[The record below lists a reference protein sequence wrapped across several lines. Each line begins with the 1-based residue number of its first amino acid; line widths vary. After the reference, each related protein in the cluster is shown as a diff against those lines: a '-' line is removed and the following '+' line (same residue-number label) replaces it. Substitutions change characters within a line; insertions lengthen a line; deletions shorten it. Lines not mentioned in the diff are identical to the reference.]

1 MKRFLLVFGI
11 LLCMQ
16 CCTLARNLYDF
27 GNGFYVDLDSLR
39 SDGNYG
45 YALIEYHSSDSCF
58 NLLSLE
64 EFDLLNSKVHSIKG
78 YLLDNDNNVVDIR
91 EEFEL
96 PQIAKEW
103 DNIPENTPIGE
114 ILEALKK
121 IEPTN
126 DIK

>member
-1 MKRFLLVFGI
+1 
-11 LLCMQ
+11 MQ

-64 EFDLLNSKVHSIKG
+64 E
-78 YLLDNDNNVVDIR
+78 
-91 EEFEL
+91 L

-103 DNIPENTPIGE
+103 DNIPENTPMGD

-121 IEPTN
+121 LEPTN
-126 DIK
+126 DI

>member
-64 EFDLLNSKVHSIKG
+64 EFDLLNSKRHSIKG
-78 YLLDNDNNVVDIR
+78 YLLDHDNNVVDIL

-103 DNIPENTPIGE
+103 DNIPENTPMGD

-121 IEPTN
+121 LEPTN
-126 DIK
+126 DI

>member
-1 MKRFLLVFGI
+1 MKRFLLVLSV

-16 CCTLARNLYDF
+16 CCTFPINLYDF

-64 EFDLLNSKVHSIKG
+64 EFDLLNSKRHSIKG
-78 YLLDNDNNVVDIR
+78 YLLDNDNNVVDIL

-103 DNIPENTPIGE
+103 DNIPENTPMGD

-121 IEPTN
+121 LEPTN
-126 DIK
+126 DI

>member
-1 MKRFLLVFGI
+1 MKRFLLVLSV

-64 EFDLLNSKVHSIKG
+64 EFDLLNSKRHSIKG
-78 YLLDNDNNVVDIR
+78 YLLDNDNNVVDIL

-103 DNIPENTPIGE
+103 DNIPENTPMGD

-121 IEPTN
+121 LEPTN
-126 DIK
+126 DI